1 MAVLVLNGGAM
12 IGISVT
18 ALMDINVMLVQ
29 VAAINSW
36 CWFNDV
42 EVDSDVEVVVNVD
55 VDFGVYVDGPQSDVK
70 LHLKCLSQQYFQ
82 AQRIFEV
89 VDRKP
94 KIDCNASAG
103 LKLNAIK
110 GNIDLKGARFSYP
123 TR

>member
-1 MAVLVLNGGAM
+1 M
-12 IGISVT
+12 
-18 ALMDINVMLVQ
+18 
-29 VAAINSW
+29 
-36 CWFNDV
+36 
-42 EVDSDVEVVVNVD
+42 
-55 VDFGVYVDGPQSDVK
+55 
-70 LHLKCLSQQYFQ
+70 KCLSEQYFQ